1 MAAGLVIAAW
11 MDERYGYSEP
21 AEMLRGVCE

>member
-1 MAAGLVIAAW
+1 MAVGLEVAAW
-11 MDERYGYSEP
+11 LEERYGYSEP